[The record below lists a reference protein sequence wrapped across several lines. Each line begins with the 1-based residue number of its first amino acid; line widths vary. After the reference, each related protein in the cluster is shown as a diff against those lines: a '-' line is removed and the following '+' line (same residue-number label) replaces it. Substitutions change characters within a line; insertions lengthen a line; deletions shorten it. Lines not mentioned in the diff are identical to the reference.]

1 MFIRHFSILA
11 LSAAVFASGI
21 SANALTA
28 TQKVEKEVTIQQAD
42 GTSVTKLISADEV
55 TPGEKIVY
63 TVSYIN
69 DSAEAATDIV
79 LAMPVP
85 SDVRFLE
92 GTADRSGA
100 IVRYSADGGAS
111 FVTRD
116 ALVLPA
122 VGGGTR
128 AAGSDDITHI
138 QWRIAGP
145 VAVGTSDEITFK
157 ARLR

>member
-1 MFIRHFSILA
+1 MFIRRLSILT
-11 LSAAVFASGI
+11 LSAALLAAGV

-28 TQKVEKEVTIQQAD
+28 TQKVEKEITVQNPD
-42 GTSVTKLISADEV
+42 GTNSTKLVSADEV

-63 TVSYIN
+63 TVSYTN
-69 DSAEAATDIV
+69 TSAEAATDIV

-85 SDVRFLE
+85 TDVRYLE
-92 GTADRSGA
+92 GSADREGA
-100 IVRYSADGGAS
+100 VVRYSTDGGAS
-111 FVTRD
+111 FVERD

-128 AAGSDDITHI
+128 AASADDITHI

-145 VAVGTSDEITFK
+145 VPVGTRDEIKFK

>member
-1 MFIRHFSILA
+1 MFVRPISILA
-11 LSAAVFASGI
+11 MSAALLASGI
-21 SANALTA
+21 SASALTA
-28 TQKVEKEVTIQQAD
+28 TQKVEKEISFQEAD
-42 GTSVTKLISADEV
+42 GTVATKLVSAAEV

-63 TVSYIN
+63 TVEYTN
-69 DSAEAATDIV
+69 DSAEPATDIV

-85 SDVRFLE
+85 ADVRFLE
-92 GTADRSGA
+92 GSADRSGA

-111 FVTRD
+111 FVERS

-128 AAGSDDITHI
+128 AANSGDITHI

-145 VAVGTSDEITFK
+145 VLVGTSDEIKFK
-157 ARLR
+157 ARLK

>member
-1 MFIRHFSILA
+1 MFIRRFSILA
-11 LSAAVFASGI
+11 LSAAVLASGI
-21 SANALTA
+21 SASALSA
-28 TQKVEKEVTIQQAD
+28 TQKVEKEITEQQAD
-42 GTSVTKLISADEV
+42 GTVVSKLVSAAEV
-55 TPGEKIVY
+55 TPGEKVVY
-63 TVSYIN
+63 TVAYTN
-69 DSAEAATDIV
+69 DSTEPATDLV

-92 GTADRSGA
+92 GSADRTGA
-100 IVRYSADGGAS
+100 VVRYSADGGVS
-111 FVTRD
+111 FVERN

-128 AAGSDDITHI
+128 AANSDDITHI

-145 VAVGTSDEITFK
+145 VPVGSSDEILFK

>member
-1 MFIRHFSILA
+1 MFIRRFSILA
-11 LSAAVFASGI
+11 LSAAVLASGI

-28 TQKVEKEVTIQQAD
+28 TQKVEKEITVQQAD
-42 GTSVTKLISADEV
+42 GTSATKRVSAAEV

-63 TVSYIN
+63 TVAYTN

-92 GTADRSGA
+92 GTADREGA
-100 IVRYSADGGAS
+100 IVRYSADGGTT
-111 FVTRD
+111 FVERD

-128 AAGSDDITHI
+128 AASSDDITHI

-145 VAVGTSDEITFK
+145 VPAGSKDEILFK
-157 ARLR
+157 ARLK

>member
-1 MFIRHFSILA
+1 MFMRHFTILA
-11 LSAAVFASGI
+11 LSAAAFASAV
-21 SANALTA
+21 SAQALTA
-28 TQKVEKEVTIQQAD
+28 TQKVEKEISVQNVD
-42 GTSVTKLISADEV
+42 GTTETRRVSAAEV

-63 TVSYIN
+63 TVAYTN
-69 DSAEAATDIV
+69 DSPEAATDIV

-85 SDVRFLE
+85 ADVRYLE
-92 GTADRSGA
+92 GTADRPGA
-100 IVRYSADGGAS
+100 VVRYSTDGGSS
-111 FVTRD
+111 FVKRD

-128 AAGSDDITHI
+128 AANADDITHI

-145 VAVGTSDEITFK
+145 VAVGTSDEVSFK

>member
-1 MFIRHFSILA
+1 MFIRRFSILA
-11 LSAAVFASGI
+11 LSAAILASGV
-21 SANALTA
+21 SASALTA
-28 TQKVEKEVTIQQAD
+28 TQKVEKEITIQKAD
-42 GTSVTKLISADEV
+42 GTNATQLVSAAEV

-63 TVSYIN
+63 TVAYTN

-92 GTADRSGA
+92 GTADRPGA
-100 IVRYSADGGAS
+100 IVRYSADGGTS
-111 FVTRD
+111 FVERE

-128 AAGSDDITHI
+128 AAASDDITHI

-145 VAVGTSDEITFK
+145 VPVGASDEITFK
-157 ARLR
+157 ARLK

>member
-1 MFIRHFSILA
+1 MLIHRLSILA
-11 LSAAVFASGI
+11 LSAAVLACGVSAS
-21 SANALTA
+21 ALTA

-42 GTSVTKLISADEV
+42 GTTSTTLVSADEV

-63 TVSYIN
+63 TVAYTN

-85 SDVRFLE
+85 RDVRFLD
-92 GTADRSGA
+92 GSADRPGA

-111 FVTRD
+111 FAERD

-128 AAGSDDITHI
+128 AASVDDITHI
-138 QWRIAGP
+138 QWRIPGP

>member
-1 MFIRHFSILA
+1 MFIRRFSILA
-11 LSAAVFASGI
+11 MSAAVLASGV

-28 TQKVEKEVTIQQAD
+28 TQKVEKEITVQLPD
-42 GTSVTKLISADEV
+42 GTNATQLVAADAV

-63 TVSYIN
+63 TVAYTN

-92 GTADRSGA
+92 GTADRDGA
-100 IVRYSADGGAS
+100 VVRYSADGGVSYSA
-111 FVTRD
+111 RD

-128 AAGSDDITHI
+128 AASSDDITHI
-138 QWRIAGP
+138 QWRIPGP
-145 VAVGTSDEITFK
+145 VPVGTSDEIAFK
-157 ARLR
+157 ARLK

>member
-1 MFIRHFSILA
+1 MFIRRFSILA
-11 LSAAVFASGI
+11 LSAAILASGV
-21 SANALTA
+21 SASALTA
-28 TQKVEKEVTIQQAD
+28 TQKVEKEITIQQAD
-42 GTSVTKLISADEV
+42 GTNVTELVSAAEV

-63 TVSYIN
+63 TVSYTN

-85 SDVRFLE
+85 ADVRYLE
-92 GTADRSGA
+92 GSADRRGA
-100 IVRYSADGGAS
+100 VVRYSADGGAS
-111 FVTRD
+111 FVARD

-122 VGGGTR
+122 IGGGTR
-128 AAGSDDITHI
+128 SASSDDITHI

-145 VAVGTSDEITFK
+145 VPVGTSDKIAFK

>member
-1 MFIRHFSILA
+1 MFIRHLSVLT
-11 LSAAVFASGI
+11 LSAVLLTAAV

-28 TQKVEKEVTIQQAD
+28 TQKVEKEITVQQPD
-42 GTSVTKLISADEV
+42 GTNITRLVSAEEV

-63 TVSYIN
+63 TVAYTN
-69 DSAEAATDIV
+69 NAAEAATDIV

-85 SDVRFLE
+85 ADVRFIE
-92 GTADRSGA
+92 GTAERDGA

-111 FVTRD
+111 FVERD

-128 AAGSDDITHI
+128 AANADDITHI
-138 QWRIAGP
+138 QWKIAGP
-145 VAVGTSDEITFK
+145 VPVGTSDKILFK

>member
-1 MFIRHFSILA
+1 MIIRPISILA
-11 LSAAVFASGI
+11 MSAALLASGVT
-21 SANALTA
+21 ANALTA
-28 TQKVEKEVTIQQAD
+28 TQKVEKEITVQQAD
-42 GTSVTKLISADEV
+42 GTVATKLVSATEV

-63 TVSYIN
+63 TVAYTN
-69 DSAEAATDIV
+69 DTAEPATDIV

-92 GTADRSGA
+92 GSASKSGA
-100 IVRYSADGGAS
+100 IVRYSADGGVS
-111 FVTRD
+111 FVDRS

-128 AAGSDDITHI
+128 AASADDITHI

-145 VAVGTSDEITFK
+145 IMAGTSDEIGFK
-157 ARLR
+157 ARLK

>member
-1 MFIRHFSILA
+1 MFIRRFSILA
-11 LSAAVFASGI
+11 LSAAVLASGV
-21 SANALTA
+21 SASALTA
-28 TQKVEKEVTIQQAD
+28 TQKVEKEITIQQAD
-42 GTSVTKLISADEV
+42 GTNVTKRVSAAEV

-63 TVSYIN
+63 TVAYTN

-85 SDVRFLE
+85 ADVRFLE
-92 GTADRSGA
+92 GSADRSGA
-100 IVRYSADGGAS
+100 DVRYSADGGAS
-111 FVTRD
+111 FVERD
-116 ALVLPA
+116 ALALPA

-128 AAGSDDITHI
+128 AANSDDITHI

-145 VAVGTSDEITFK
+145 IPVGTSDEIVFK